1 MANFKKMGKYIHRDL
16 ILYLRHYYQGQTAA
30 QNVFGVERGG
40 FGVGRLY
47 QITQAFN

>member
-1 MANFKKMGKYIHRDL
+1 MGNIYIE
-16 ILYLRHYYQGQTAA
+16 ILYYIGRYGEARTKFQGQTAV